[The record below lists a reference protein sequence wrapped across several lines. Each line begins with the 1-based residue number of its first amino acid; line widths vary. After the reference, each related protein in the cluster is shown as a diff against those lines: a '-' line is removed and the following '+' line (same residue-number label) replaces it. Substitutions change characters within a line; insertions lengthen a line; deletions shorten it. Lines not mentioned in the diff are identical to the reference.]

1 MAIKMNK
8 TAFNSISKTPAGL
21 SANTATSH
29 KWLVRALI
37 RATSVIICV
46 MVAVFFIIRI
56 VPGDPV
62 KMILGEYSTPEA
74 IESMHHSLGLDLPL
88 WEQFFRFLKNIIIH
102 GDTGSSII
110 YGTSTRGLIAK
121 CAPVTLLLITM
132 ATLLAIFMAL
142 ILATIAAT
150 HKDGILDNIIR
161 ILPAI
166 TLGMPIFWVG
176 LLLIL
181 VFGVWLQWFPVG
193 GVDNG
198 ISGTLYS
205 LTLPAIT
212 VAFSQ
217 IPTLVRSLRAQM
229 LEVLESEFVVTLKAA
244 GIPYRTIL
252 FKHVLRNSA
261 LPTLMLLGVNI
272 SYLIGGTL
280 VVERVF
286 GIKGIGSLLFT
297 AISNRDFPVIQ
308 GVALY
313 CAIAVVIISFLIE
326 IVSRWLDPRTKG
338 EL

>member
-1 MAIKMNK
+1 MNK
-8 TAFNSISKTPAGL
+8 TTSDPYLKKPAGL
-21 SANTATSH
+21 FVNTAASH
-29 KWLVRALI
+29 RWLIRALI
-37 RATSVIICV
+37 RAVAVIICV

-62 KMILGEYSTPEA
+62 KMILGEYATPEA
-74 IESMHHSLGLDLPL
+74 ITSMHHNLGLDLSL
-88 WEQFFRFLKNIIIH
+88 WEQFMRFLKNIILH
-102 GDTGSSII
+102 QDTGISII
-110 YGTSTRGLIAK
+110 YGTSVKSLIAAS
-121 CAPVTLLLITM
+121 APVTILLIIM
-132 ATLLAIFMAL
+132 AMLMAILLAL
-142 ILATIAAT
+142 VLAVLAAT
-150 HKDGILDNIIR
+150 HKDGILDHMIR
-161 ILPAI
+161 ILPSI

-176 LLLIL
+176 LLFIL
-181 VFGVWLQWFPVG
+181 FFSVRLGWFPVG
-193 GVDNG
+193 GVG
-198 ISGTLYS
+198 KGFKGTLYS

-229 LEVLESEFVVTLKAA
+229 LEVLGSDFVVTLKSAR
-244 GIPYRTIL
+244 IPNRTIL
-252 FKHVLRNSA
+252 FRHVLRNSA

-280 VVERVF
+280 VVEQVF

-326 IVSRWLDPRTKG
+326 IASRALDPRTKG